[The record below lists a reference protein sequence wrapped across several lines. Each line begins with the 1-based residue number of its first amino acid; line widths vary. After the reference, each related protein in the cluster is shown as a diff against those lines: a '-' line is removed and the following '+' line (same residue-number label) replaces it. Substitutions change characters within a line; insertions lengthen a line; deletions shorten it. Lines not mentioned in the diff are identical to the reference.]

1 MSIQNLALL
10 ILALVAGLLGGWLA
24 SGPTF
29 KPASIPTVQEFEIVT
44 GEWKWVSGTGDR
56 EIEAYRWDPDVLIVP
71 KGTTVAFKIFG
82 VNGSEHTLSIEA
94 FDVQAVVKRGE
105 VTRVRFVADK
115 AGIFPMVCLNHP
127 DLEHRGPMVGYLV
140 VQ

>member
-10 ILALVAGLLGGWLA
+10 VLALVAGLLGGWLS
-24 SGPTF
+24 SGLTF
-29 KPASIPTVQEFEIVT
+29 KPAPIPTVQEFEMVT
-44 GEWKWVSGTGDR
+44 GEWEWVSDTGDR
-56 EIEAYRWDPDVLIVP
+56 EIEAYRWDPGVLVVP
-71 KGTTVAFKIFG
+71 KGTTVVLAIFG

-94 FDVQAVVKRGE
+94 FDIQAVVKRGE